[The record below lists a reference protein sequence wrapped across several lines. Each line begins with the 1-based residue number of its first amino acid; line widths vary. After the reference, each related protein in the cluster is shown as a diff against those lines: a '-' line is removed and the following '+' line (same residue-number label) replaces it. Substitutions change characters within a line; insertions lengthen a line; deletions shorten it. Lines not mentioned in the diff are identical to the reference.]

1 MEASEENPGEELALG
16 ESEEVAVPRSF
27 GALLRERRQQAGL
40 TLHRLAALSGLSR
53 GTLRNT
59 EEGKTAPTPITVQRL
74 TAVKALRLEPTELYG
89 LPTGEGETQREPD
102 TWFAPQYNPMQCFRE
117 MVSVIN
123 GPGGEIDQTYLYLDP
138 KGAHDWYALCNGERF
153 TAAFRDSLPLD
164 KMAER
169 ILRETR
175 GAGLDVDGLG
185 CGDGKTETRLVQ
197 QLATQMRYPADV
209 RLYLLDISHTLL
221 STAYRWASDTL
232 SASGVGVFAVHGNFH
247 DIARLPVMY
256 YRPAGVRRVRIY
268 SMLGYTL
275 SNLLDELRF
284 FRDLTE
290 CASPG
295 DLVLI
300 DFRLIYAPIDQPE
313 EIQRLD
319 PTLQGQTSLLYE
331 EWLKGP
337 ILRHGQGVK
346 RVTLQPTLSL
356 LSRIPGSYE
365 VEGRADVL
373 MQDGTSKRFVLTRGK
388 RYDPHK
394 LGECLRTMGWQPV
407 QTWRHGPEKLA
418 GVMLLRRSG

>member
-1 MEASEENPGEELALG
+1 MVDEP
-16 ESEEVAVPRSF
+16 EVMVVPRSF

-59 EEGKTAPTPITVQRL
+59 EEGKTAPTPATVQRL
-74 TAVKALRLEPTELYG
+74 TAVKALRLEPAELFG
-89 LPTGEGETQREPD
+89 LPTGESATQREPD
-102 TWFAPQYNPMQCFRE
+102 AWFAPQYNPLQCFRE
-117 MVSVIN
+117 MVSVVN

-138 KGAHDWYALCNGERF
+138 KGAHDWYALCNGERY
-153 TAAFRDSLPLD
+153 TAAFRDSLPID
-164 KMAER
+164 KIAER

-197 QLATQMRYPADV
+197 QLAASMRHPSEV

-221 STAYRWASDTL
+221 STAYRYASDTL
-232 SASGVGVFAVHGNFH
+232 SAVGVGVFAVHGNFH

-256 YRPAGVRRVRIY
+256 YRPAGVRRARVY
-268 SMLGYTL
+268 SMLGSTL
-275 SNLLDELRF
+275 ANLVDELRF

-295 DLVLI
+295 DLVLV
-300 DFRLIYAPIDQPE
+300 DFRVVHASVDKPE
-313 EIQRLD
+313 EIRRLD
-319 PTLQGQTSLLYE
+319 PSLQGQFSTLHQ

-337 ILRHGQGVK
+337 ILRHGRGVK
-346 RVTLQPTLSL
+346 QIQLHPMLSVL
-356 LSRIPGSYE
+356 CRIPGSYE
-365 VEGRADVL
+365 VEAWAEVQ
-373 MQDGTSKRFVLTRGK
+373 MQDGATKRFVVLRGK

-394 LGECLRTMGWQPV
+394 LGECLRPMGWQPV
-407 QTWRHGPEKLA
+407 QTWLYGPEKLA